1 MGAGNRKASQQRQ
14 EGLSRTQE
22 EMGRFF
28 MDQSKQD
35 LAQRRQLQAPVI
47 DYYTQLA
54 SGDPSKLMTAS
65 AVPLGNLSRATQ
77 QARANIMEMAPGAAR
92 TAALGQLGREASGQQ
107 AALLN
112 QQYLSAF
119 PALQGLAAESGSAG
133 LSSAG
138 AGYRGVEGAAS
149 TNQQIMQIQQ
159 QQKASQLGLLGSMAG
174 LAGGL
179 VTGGLM
185 GGKGGAAGAAKTW
198 SPSSMVQP
206 LLYNAPQLVAA
217 SSGASSPFSS
227 SSLGPSAS
235 QFFNAPGAPVSG
247 VPIQSAGS
255 NLFSGYPSTQFG
267 YSGPIPG
274 SPAGYGSSVRP

>member
-14 EGLSRTQE
+14 EGLSKQQE

-35 LAQRRQLQAPVI
+35 LAQRRQLQAPVV

-54 SGDPSKLMTAS
+54 SGDPTKMLAAA
-65 AVPLGNLSRATQ
+65 AVPIGNLSRATQ

-92 TAALGQLGREASGQQ
+92 TAALGQLGREAGGQQ
-107 AALLN
+107 ASFLN
-112 QQYLSAF
+112 QAYLSAF

-149 TNQQIMQIQQ
+149 TNNQIMQMQQ

-174 LAGGL
+174 LAGSL
-179 VTGGLM
+179 ATGGLM
-185 GGKGGAAGAAKTW
+185 SGKGGAAGGAAKAW
-198 SPSSMVQP
+198 SPKD
-206 LLYNAPQLVAA
+206 LAPAIPQFAT
-217 SSGASSPFSS
+217 
-227 SSLGPSAS
+227 SLGSLSMPTM
-235 QFFNAPGAPVSG
+235 GG
-247 VPIQSAGS
+247 VPIQPAGS
-255 NLFSGYPSTQFG
+255 SLFSGFPGFSGSPSPFNYQSTQAP
-267 YSGPIPG
+267 SGI
-274 SPAGYGSSVRP
+274 SSYLSYR

>member
-47 DYYTQLA
+47 DHYTQLA
-54 SGDPSKLMTAS
+54 SGDPTKLMTAS
-65 AVPLGNLSRATQ
+65 AVPLGNLARATQ

-92 TAALGQLGREASGQQ
+92 TAALGQLGREAGGQQ

-119 PALQGLAAESGSAG
+119 PALQGLAAESGSTG
-133 LSSAG
+133 LSTAG

-185 GGKGGAAGAAKTW
+185 GGKGGAGGAAGAAKTW

-227 SSLGPSAS
+227 NSLGPSAS
-235 QFFNAPGAPVSG
+235 QFVGTPIGG
-247 VPIQSAGS
+247 VPISS
-255 NLFSGYPSTQFG
+255 VFSGYPSTQFG

-274 SPAGYGSSVRP
+274 PPAGYGSSIRP